1 MAPKAPLWICLV
13 SIFLQLVSVFYVK
26 IKHMSIILFL
36 IILLVLVFVHEFGH
50 FITAKWAGMRVD
62 EFAFGFPP
70 KIFSKKI
77 GETEYSLNALPLGG
91 YVSIYGEDDD
101 GTKTN
106 PRAFGNR
113 PWYAQVIVLF
123 AGVFM
128 NMLLAYFVFVFIFY
142 GKLDVAVDDV
152 DFLNRP
158 KTDERTVITDVDQK
172 SPAYMAG
179 LKPGDQIIEV
189 KSLNKIANLKKA
201 ADVVSFIHSHIDN
214 PVTITYKNNSGV
226 TEDAT
231 LAGVYGIIENQ
242 KALGISVERVGVV
255 QTTFIESI
263 RLGFIRTVDIT
274 KQTLVG
280 LKDLIVHLFEGKKVI
295 DTLSGPVG
303 IARMVGQASAFGLSA
318 LLSFIATL
326 SINLAIFNLLPIP
339 ALDGGRIVM
348 VLFETIFRRKINTKI
363 FSWIN
368 IASFALLILLMI
380 VVTIKDVTN

>member
-1 MAPKAPLWICLV
+1 
-13 SIFLQLVSVFYVK
+13 
-26 IKHMSIILFL
+26 MSIILFL